1 MQNTYTRISGTAAG
15 TSLVVNRSQVL
26 EGVFIGQNKTGTVSL
41 YDSATTAGTS
51 STNFLGDIQN
61 TCGSVPV
68 GPKIGASLHNGL
80 VAVTGGTTDMLL
92 IWG

>member
-1 MQNTYTRISGTAAG
+1 MQYGYTRISGTAAG
-15 TSLVVNRSQVL
+15 TSLVTDRSMVL
-26 EGVFIGQNKTGTVSL
+26 AGIFIGQNKTGTVSL
-41 YDSATTAGTS
+41 YDSATTGGTS
-51 STNFLGDIQN
+51 SSNFMGDIQN

-68 GPKIGASLHNGL
+68 GSKINASLRKGL